1 MAVARIVRELCTI
14 CARGMRK
21 WCKNFEQR
29 LNVAADISMSRQ
41 TAINDD
47 DVMPLLVAI
56 VDVGLIKTTMN
67 SVSSTIHKK
76 CRRRM
81 FFVDGLM
88 RKRLSGRSLTSQMIW
103 SFCSVMTN

>member
-21 WCKNFEQR
+21 WCNNFEQM

-41 TAINDD
+41 TAINHD

-56 VDVGLIKTTMN
+56 VDEGLIKL
-67 SVSSTIHKK
+67 
-76 CRRRM
+76 R
-81 FFVDGLM
+81 
-88 RKRLSGRSLTSQMIW
+88 
-103 SFCSVMTN
+103 

>member
-21 WCKNFEQR
+21 WCKSFEQR
-29 LNVAADISMSRQ
+29 LNVAADISMLRQ

-56 VDVGLIKTTMN
+56 VDVGLIKL
-67 SVSSTIHKK
+67 
-76 CRRRM
+76 R
-81 FFVDGLM
+81 
-88 RKRLSGRSLTSQMIW
+88 
-103 SFCSVMTN
+103 